1 MCGLVYSYYGGAP
14 VVKPLV
20 AANLARAGRN
30 KGALTFTPIILSF
43 GHTGVGSPVIL
54 GSTDEIASDHACG
67 VYHLQAPTS
76 EASLPHPAAQ
86 GPYRLWHNGIV
97 KPAGMDWL
105 HDRTGCVS
113 AWDTQRLAA
122 LFSACVENGFD
133 FSDFGKVEGSF
144 ACIAYSEGALW
155 AFRNEIAPLY
165 TDGKN
170 LSSVAID
177 MSYVALKP
185 GVIYT
190 LRTGGWIPTGMGF
203 ECTHNPYG
211 I

>member
-14 VVKPLV
+14 IVKPLV
-20 AANLARAGRN
+20 TSNLARAGRN
-30 KGALTFTPIILSF
+30 KGVLTFTPVVVSF
-43 GHTGVGSPVIL
+43 GYTGVGESRTLSSP
-54 GSTDEIASDHACG
+54 DEIGADGASG

-76 EASLPHPAAQ
+76 EASMPHPAVQ

-97 KPAGMDWL
+97 KPEGMAAL
-105 HDRTGCVS
+105 EKTTSCLS
-113 AWDTQRLAA
+113 KWDTQQLCA
-122 LFSACVENGFD
+122 LFAQCVENGYNFEA
-133 FSDFGKVEGSF
+133 FGDVEGSF

-155 AFRNEIAPLY
+155 AFRNAIAPLY

-177 MSYVALKP
+177 MSYKALPP
-185 GVIYT
+185 GVIHT
-190 LRTGGWIPTGMGF
+190 LRTGGWIPTGMKF
-203 ECTHNPYG
+203 ECNHNPYG